1 MIEKQLSVF
10 IENKKG
16 RLGEVL
22 QVLKENQ
29 VNIQS
34 LSLADTTEYGLL
46 RLIVDKPEVG
56 KEKLFAAGFSSM
68 LTDVLIVDVPHSPGS
83 LQTMLKLIS
92 DKEINVEYMYAFL
105 GGEKAQHAYM
115 IFRVQDLKAA
125 TIALG
130 IKGIRCIDQE
140 EIEKL

>member
-10 IENKKG
+10 IENKQG

-22 QVLKENQ
+22 QVLKDNQ

-56 KEKLFAAGFSSM
+56 KEKLFEAGFSSM
-68 LTDVLIVDVPHSPGS
+68 RTNVLIVDVPHNPGS
-83 LQTMLKLIS
+83 LQTVLKTIAE
-92 DKEINVEYMYAFL
+92 KEINVEYMYGLTIKGNTASIVMKTDDL
-105 GGEKAQHAYM
+105 EKAC
-115 IFRVQDLKAA
+115 KAF
-125 TIALG
+125 G
-130 IKGIRCIDQE
+130 V
-140 EIEKL
+140 